1 MKKTLL
7 TLVALVATLAASAQN
22 QAWTASFEPVN
33 DAKELKGI
41 HTATAADGSVYVSS
55 TYNQDFTFAGKVME
69 NPDEWTSANIV
80 KYSAEGNELWAII
93 MEGAAVVYALDTDA
107 DGTLYAAGNFTD
119 VVTYTDATG
128 ATAEIT
134 SEGVFSAFVAKINA
148 EGKVEAMKVITPVV
162 NETVASAMG
171 DPWGTGVE
179 EPLYSMWDPIYVTP
193 NKIQV
198 DGDKV
203 YVSAKY
209 MGDVTELGWKGS
221 YLDLWGMMYSDN
233 YSMGVFSLNKANLD
247 GAANVANVQMT
258 GVIAETQFYPEAISF
273 VANNGTVYVGFIGF
287 QNLTLTTANGTEDF
301 SFAVSADGAANE
313 HAFVLITIGET
324 TTTKTF
330 NAAAHDKLAVPY
342 NLFMEANGDNLIIG
356 GTYYGE
362 LPFNTELTSGEFSTI
377 FMTSVKK
384 ADGAINWVY
393 TGDSETAATCMTI
406 ADAAIIASTDASIT
420 SIDLTT
426 GTATT
431 TATTQT
437 ILCADKNIVVY
448 TDDTE
453 VCISASA
460 TTADIEEVIT
470 EQQAEVRYNLAGQV
484 VDKNYKG
491 FVIANGKKLFVK

>member
-107 DGTLYAAGNFTD
+107 DGTLYAVGNFTD

-128 ATAEIT
+128 ASSEIT
-134 SEGVFSAFVAKINA
+134 SDLVYSAFVAKISA
-148 EGKVEAMKVITPVV
+148 EGEIKAMKVITPKADTDIEDSFMYFP
-162 NETVASAMG
+162 ETG
-171 DPWGTGVE
+171 D
-179 EPLYSMWDPIYVTP
+179 IHITP
-193 NKIQV
+193 SKIQV
-198 DGDKV
+198 EGDKI
-203 YVSAKY
+203 YISVSFS
-209 MGDVTELGWKGS
+209 GDVAELSWEGA
-221 YLDLWGMMYSDN
+221 YLNVWDFMYMDN
-233 YSMGVFSLNKANLD
+233 SSAGVFSLNKSDLSDAKSI
-247 GAANVANVQMT
+247 ATVQNT
-258 GVIAETQFYPEAISF
+258 ESISYNQHCPETLSF
-273 VANNGTVYVGFIGF
+273 VAEKGTVYVGFVGLG
-287 QNLTLTTANGTEDF
+287 NLTLTTADDTKDFIFTTAEDE
-301 SFAVSADGAANE
+301 SGNNE
-313 HAFVLITIGET
+313 HAFVLATIGET

-330 NAAAHDKLAVPY
+330 NTAAHNSLAATY
-342 NLFMEANGDNLIIG
+342 DLFMESNGNNLIIG

-437 ILCADKNIVVY
+437 ILCADKNVVVY